1 MKSAGGFTL
10 VELMIVVAIVGI
22 LAAIA
27 YPSYS
32 QHIARS
38 NRSAAQS
45 FMLTVSNKQEQ
56 YMLDARRYADTVG
69 QLNLSVPAEVSRNYS
84 VSVVADN
91 AATPPGYI
99 ISAEPI
105 GAQQANDPSC
115 ATLTLTQTGAKG
127 ISGTGSV
134 ASCW

>member
-32 QHIARS
+32 QYITKS

-45 FMLTVSNKQEQ
+45 FMLTISNKQEQ
-56 YMLDARRYADTVG
+56 YMLDARRYAATVN
-69 QLNLSVPAEVSRNYS
+69 QLHLNIPAEVSRNYS
-84 VSVVADN
+84 VSVVTDN
-91 AATPPGYI
+91 AATPPGYL
-99 ISAEPI
+99 ISAEPV

-115 ATLTLTQTGAKG
+115 ATLSLDQTGAKG